1 MCKAK
6 HYAEQMINIFNNVKD
21 DIEKYTE
28 ELTRLQLLEQDF
40 LHAIENENFNVV
52 EGYKLAKEIKNTRNN
67 RRDVK
72 IELDT
77 LINLKRGFCDRNIN
91 QLKCTYGN
99 ILNQDEILMKLKEEK
114 RYKPRVL
121 ETTDLKIIVPMKRR
135 VI

>member
-6 HYAEQMINIFNNVKD
+6 HYTEQLIEIFDKVKN
-21 DIEKYTE
+21 DIEKHTD

-40 LHAIENENFNVV
+40 LHAIENKNFNVA
-52 EGYKLAKEIKNTRNN
+52 EGYKLAKEIKNVRND
-67 RRDVK
+67 RRNVK

-77 LINLKRGFCDRNIN
+77 LINLKRSFCDKYIH

-99 ILNQDEILMKLKEEK
+99 ILNQDEVLLKQKEEK
-114 RYKPRVL
+114 IYKPRIL
-121 ETTDLKIIVPMKRR
+121 ETIDLKVIVPLNRK

>member
-6 HYAEQMINIFNNVKD
+6 HYSEQLLGIFENVKN
-21 DIEKYTE
+21 DIEKHTE
-28 ELTRLQLLEQDF
+28 QLTRLQLLEQDY
-40 LHAIENENFNVV
+40 LHAIENENFNVA
-52 EGYKLAKEIKNTRNN
+52 EGYKLAKNIKDIRNE

>member
-77 LINLKRGFCDRNIN
+77 LINLKRSFCDKHIG

-99 ILNQDEILMKLKEEK
+99 ILTQDEILLRQKEEK
-114 RYKPRVL
+114 IYRPRI
-121 ETTDLKIIVPMKRR
+121 LKTINLKVIVPLNRK